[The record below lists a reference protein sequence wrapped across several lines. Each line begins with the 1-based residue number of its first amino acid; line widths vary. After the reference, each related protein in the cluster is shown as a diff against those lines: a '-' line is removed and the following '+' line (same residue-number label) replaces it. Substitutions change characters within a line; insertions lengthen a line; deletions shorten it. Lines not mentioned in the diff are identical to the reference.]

1 LKDVVMTKRMVL
13 VLLALGLVLAAM
25 FGWKYYQSQKMAA
38 LASMPPPPAT
48 VAATEVQTETWQPYL
63 AAVGSLVATQGIMV
77 TTEVAGKVH
86 AIRFESGQQVE
97 AGTLL
102 LEIDDSVE
110 QAELAGIVAE
120 RRLAEQQFKR
130 REDLLDSK
138 TISRSDVDEA
148 RLRLENAA
156 AQLAA
161 KRAVIEKKRITAPFS
176 GWLGIRQVDLGEY
189 LQPGTTIVPL
199 DALVPIYVDYAL
211 PERHLDQISVD
222 QAVEIEVQAFPGE
235 VFKGHIAAVNPG
247 IDPGTRSLQ
256 IRALLENPEARLRPG
271 MFAEVRTVLP
281 QRPGVLTLPQTAITY
296 NPYGD
301 SVFVILDGESGTSV
315 QRRQVET
322 GGVRNGRVE
331 IVSGLQPG
339 ERVVLA
345 GQVKLLNDQA
355 VVIDNSIVLDTQI
368 TRP

>member
-1 LKDVVMTKRMVL
+1 MTKRMLLVLLVL
-13 VLLALGLVLAAM
+13 VLVLGAM
-25 FGWKYYQSQKMAA
+25 FGWKYYLGQQMAM

-48 VAATEVQTETWQPYL
+48 VAAADVQAETWQPYL
-63 AAVGSLVATQGIMV
+63 AAVGSLVASQGILV
-77 TTEVAGKVH
+77 TTEVAGKVS

-97 AGTLL
+97 AGTVL

-110 QAELAGIVAE
+110 QAELEGIVAE

-130 REDLLDSK
+130 REELLDSK

-161 KRAVIEKKRITAPFS
+161 KRAVIAKKRITAPFS
-176 GWLGIRQVDLGEY
+176 GWLGIRRVDLGEY
-189 LQPGTTIVPL
+189 VQPGTPIVPL
-199 DALVPIYVDYAL
+199 EALQPIYVDYAL
-211 PERHLDQISVD
+211 PERHLDEISVG
-222 QAVEIEVQAFPGE
+222 QAVEIEVQAYPAEIFTGR
-235 VFKGHIAAVNPG
+235 IAAVNPG

-256 IRALLENPEARLRPG
+256 VRAELENPQARLRPG

-281 QRPGVLTLPQTAITY
+281 QRPAVLTVPQTAITY

-301 SVFVILDGESGTSV
+301 SVFVIQQGESGASV
-315 QRRQVET
+315 QRRQVAT

-331 IVSGLQPG
+331 IVQGLQSG
-339 ERVVLA
+339 ERVVIA
-345 GQVKLLNDQA
+345 GQVKLRNDQA
-355 VVIDNSIVLDTQI
+355 VVVDNSIVLDTQI

>member
-1 LKDVVMTKRMVL
+1 MTKRMLL
-13 VLLALGLVLAAM
+13 VLLSLGLVLGAM
-25 FGWKYYQSQKMAA
+25 FGWKYYLGQKMAM

-48 VAATEVQTETWQPYL
+48 VAAADVQAETWQPHL
-63 AAVGSLVATQGIMV
+63 AAVGSLVATQGILV
-77 TTEVAGKVH
+77 TTEVAGKVS

-97 AGTLL
+97 AGTVL

-148 RLRLENAA
+148 RLRMENAA

-161 KRAVIEKKRITAPFS
+161 KQAVIAKKRITAPFG
-176 GWLGIRQVDLGEY
+176 GWLGIRRVDLGEY
-189 LQPGTTIVPL
+189 IQPGTTIVPL
-199 DALVPIYVDYAL
+199 EALVPIYVDYAL
-211 PERHLDQISVD
+211 PERHLDRISVG

-256 IRALLENPEARLRPG
+256 VRAVLENPQARLRPG

-281 QRPGVLTLPQTAITY
+281 QRPAVLTLPQTAITY

-301 SVFVILDGESGTSV
+301 SVFVILEGESGSSV
-315 QRRQVET
+315 QRRQIET

-331 IVSGLQPG
+331 IVSGLQAG
-339 ERVVLA
+339 ERVVAA
-345 GQVKLLNDQA
+345 GQVKLRNDQA
-355 VVIDNSIVLDTQI
+355 VVVDNSIVLDTQI

>member
-1 LKDVVMTKRMVL
+1 MTKRMVL

-48 VAATEVQTETWQPYL
+48 VAAAEVQTETWQPHL
-63 AAVGSLVATQGIMV
+63 AAVGSLVATQGIML
-77 TTEVAGKVH
+77 TTEIAGKVN

-110 QAELAGIVAE
+110 RAELEGIIAE
-120 RRLAEQQFKR
+120 RRLAEQQYKR

-148 RLRLENAA
+148 RLRLENAT

-161 KRAVIEKKRITAPFS
+161 KRAVIAKKRITAPFS

-211 PERHLDQISVD
+211 PERHLDEISVG

-235 VFKGHIAAVNPG
+235 IFKGHIAAINPG
-247 IDPGTRSLQ
+247 IDPGTRSMQL
-256 IRALLENPEARLRPG
+256 RALLENPEARLRPG

-301 SVFVILDGESGTSV
+301 SVFVILDGESGASV

-331 IVSGLQPG
+331 IVQGLKAG
-339 ERVVLA
+339 EQAVVS
-345 GQVKLLNDQA
+345 GQVKLRNDQA
-355 VVIDNSIVLDTQI
+355 VVVDNSIVLEPQI

>member
-1 LKDVVMTKRMVL
+1 MTKRMVL
-13 VLLALGLVLAAM
+13 VLLALGLVLGAM

-48 VAATEVQTETWQPYL
+48 VAAADVEAEDWQPYL
-63 AAVGSLVATQGIMV
+63 EAVGSLVATQGILV
-77 TTEVAGKVH
+77 TTEVAGKVS
-86 AIRFESGQQVE
+86 AIRFESGQRVE

-110 QAELAGIVAE
+110 QAELEGIVAE
-120 RRLAEQQFKR
+120 QRLAELQSKR
-130 REDLLDSK
+130 REGLLESK

-148 RLRLENAA
+148 RQRLANAT

-161 KRAVIEKKRITAPFS
+161 KRAVIAKKRITAPFS

-189 LQPGTTIVPL
+189 VQPGTTIVPL
-199 DALVPIYVDYAL
+199 EALVPIYVDYAL
-211 PERHLDQISVD
+211 PERHLDQISMGQTIEV
-222 QAVEIEVQAFPGE
+222 EVQAFPDD
-235 VFKGHIAAVNPG
+235 VFTGRIAAVNPG

-256 IRALLENPEARLRPG
+256 VRAQLENPQARLRPG

-281 QRPGVLTLPQTAITY
+281 PRPAVLTLPQTAITY

-301 SVFVILDGESGTSV
+301 SVFVILEGESGSSV

-322 GGVRNGRVE
+322 GGVRRGRVE
-331 IVSGLQPG
+331 IVSGLQAG
-339 ERVVLA
+339 ERVVAA
-345 GQVKLLNDQA
+345 GQVKLRNDQA
-355 VVIDNSIVLDTQI
+355 IIVDNSIELDPQI

>member
-1 LKDVVMTKRMVL
+1 MTKRMLL

-102 LEIDDSVE
+102 LEIDDNVE
-110 QAELAGIVAE
+110 RAELAGIVAE
-120 RRLAEQQFKR
+120 RRLAEQQYKR

-161 KRAVIEKKRITAPFS
+161 KRAVIAKKRITAPFS

-222 QAVEIEVQAFPGE
+222 QAAEIEVQAFPGE

-301 SVFVILDGESGTSV
+301 SVFVILEGESGTSV